1 MKSIILAAAAVGL
14 LAGGPGLAQAQQSS
28 STTTINGNKPVATS
42 NAASSMPAKG
52 SNSFTMGEAK
62 SRLEKS
68 GFSNVSDLTKDGNG
82 VWRGKAQKDGNMTA
96 VWLDYKGDI
105 GESK

>member
-1 MKSIILAAAAVGL
+1 MKSIIFAAAAVGL
-14 LAGGPGLAQAQQSS
+14 LAGGPGIAQAQQASS
-28 STTTINGNKPVATS
+28 ATTLNNNKAVATS
-42 NAASSMPAKG
+42 SAASSMPAKG
-52 SNSFTMGEAK
+52 SSSFTMGEAK

-68 GFSNVSDLTKDGNG
+68 GFSNVADLTKDGDG
-82 VWRGKAQKDGNMTA
+82 VWRGKAQKAGNMTT